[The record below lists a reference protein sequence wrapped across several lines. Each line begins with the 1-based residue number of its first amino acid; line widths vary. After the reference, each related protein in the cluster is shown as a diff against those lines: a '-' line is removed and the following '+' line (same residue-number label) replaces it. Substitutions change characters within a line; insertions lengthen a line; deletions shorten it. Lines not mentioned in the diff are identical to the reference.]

1 MSAILRLTL
10 PLIAYLCVGTVITAL
25 IGYGYLRKSGKLSDE
40 TMFRIT
46 ALLHGIDLEALEKEG
61 LKTVEDVPPEE
72 PSFAEQQALVHA
84 QTLRFD
90 AKQKQLED
98 SLNDFNYQ
106 RKQVTEEQARYQQLQ
121 AQVENYLNDQRTKLA
136 NADLEAVRAQLE
148 ALVPKKQ
155 GKPLLKKYIEA
166 GEIETVIKLLSSMKD
181 RSRYELLRTFD
192 QPEDIEM
199 LYQIQQHMLN
209 DNPAMEQINEQ
220 LEKLNQLNAQEK

>member
-1 MSAILRLTL
+1 MSSIIRLTL

-25 IGYGYLRKSGKLSDE
+25 LGYGYLRKSGKLTDE

-46 ALLHGIDLEALEKEG
+46 ALLHGIDLDALEKEG
-61 LKTVEDVPPEE
+61 QKTVEGVPSEE
-72 PSFAEQQALVHA
+72 PSFAEQQMLIQA

-98 SLNDFNYQ
+98 ALNDFDYQ
-106 RKQVTEEQARYQQLQ
+106 RRQVSEERDRYEQLQ
-121 AQVENYLNDQRTKLA
+121 LQVETYLVEQRDKLT

-148 ALVPKKQ
+148 ALIPKKQ
-155 GKPLLKKYIEA
+155 GKPLLIKYIEA

-192 QPEDIEM
+192 QPEDIDM
-199 LYQIQQHMLN
+199 LYQIQQHMLK
-209 DNPAMEQINEQ
+209 DNPAMQQINEQ
-220 LEKLNQLNAQEK
+220 LDKLNQLNSEAN

>member
-1 MSAILRLTL
+1 MSALIRLTL

-25 IGYGYLRKSGKLSDE
+25 LGYGYLRKSGKLTDE

-46 ALLHGIDLEALEKEG
+46 ALLHGIDLEALKEEG
-61 LKTVEDVPPEE
+61 HKTVEGVPAEE
-72 PSFAEQQALVHA
+72 PSFAEQQMLIQA

-98 SLNDFNYQ
+98 SLNDFDYQ
-106 RKQVTEEQARYQQLQ
+106 RRQVSEERDRYEQIQRQAEIYL
-121 AQVENYLNDQRTKLA
+121 VEQRDKLT

-148 ALVPKKQ
+148 ALIPKKQ
-155 GKPLLKKYIEA
+155 GKPLLIKYIEA

-192 QPEDIEM
+192 QPEDIDM
-199 LYQIQQHMLN
+199 LFQIQQHMLK
-209 DNPAMEQINEQ
+209 DNPAMAQINEQ
-220 LEKLNQLNAQEK
+220 LEKLNQLNSEAN

>member
-1 MSAILRLTL
+1 MSSIIRLTL

-25 IGYGYLRKSGKLSDE
+25 LGYGYLRKSGKLTDE

-46 ALLHGIDLEALEKEG
+46 ALLHGIDLDALEKEG
-61 LKTVEDVPPEE
+61 QKTVEGVPPEE
-72 PSFAEQQALVHA
+72 PSFAEQQMLIQA

-98 SLNDFNYQ
+98 SLNDFDYQ
-106 RKQVTEEQARYQQLQ
+106 RRQVSEERDRYEQLQ
-121 AQVENYLNDQRTKLA
+121 LQVETYLVEQRDKLT

-148 ALVPKKQ
+148 ALIPKKQ
-155 GKPLLKKYIEA
+155 GKPLLIKYIEA

-192 QPEDIEM
+192 QPEDIDM
-199 LYQIQQHMLN
+199 LYQIQQHMLK
-209 DNPAMEQINEQ
+209 DNPAMQQINEQ
-220 LEKLNQLNAQEK
+220 LDKLNQLNSEAN